1 MLTENSRSLEIFQEL
16 DRYTTEAERLHWQG
30 TFAEYVEKVIQNPQI
45 VCTAHKTIFEAIT
58 TRPDFFETGQNAL
71 FGLEKTTKQLIEV
84 LNAASQGLEPKKRIL
99 LLMGP
104 VGGGKSTL
112 VSALKRGLEQ
122 YSRTEQGAIYAI
134 ADCPMH
140 EEALHLFPDEVHA
153 TLEKKYGIRIEGE
166 LCPHCAHKY
175 GSLKRKELEEVP
187 VRRILLSEK
196 GRIGIG
202 TFAPSDPK
210 SQDITELVGSVDIS
224 RLGEYG
230 TASDP
235 RAYRFD
241 GELNVA
247 NRGLVE
253 FIEMLKVDEKFLYS
267 LLSLAQEQVI
277 KTGRF
282 ANISADEVIIA
293 HTNETEYQKFVNKKE
308 NEALQDRIIV
318 IPVPYNLQLSSEVKI
333 YQKLIEQSDT
343 MKSTKMHLS
352 PRTLELASVFAILSR
367 LVDSKKPNMTR
378 IKKLKV
384 YDNQSVD
391 GVTKQEVKE
400 LREEFPREGMEGI
413 SPRYV
418 IDCLSNALIRQQDGG
433 KNCLTPIEALRA
445 LRDGLELHPHT
456 RDLEASKKEAIKNL
470 ITETRQEFDEIAKK
484 EIQSAFVYAFEESA
498 QTLLNNYLDNVEAAV
513 NKSKVKDPVTDEEVD
528 PDEKLMRSLEEQIGI
543 SETAKLEFRNEILV
557 RVASLAR
564 KGDKFEYK
572 SHPRLKEAVE
582 KKLFN
587 DLRDVVKITTS
598 TKTPDKDQLE
608 KINGVASRLIS
619 DGYCSHCANE
629 LIKYVGT
636 LLNR

>member
-45 VCTAHKTIFEAIT
+45 VCTAHKTIFQAIT

-140 EEALHLFPDEVHA
+140 EEALHLFPNEVHA

-293 HTNETEYQKFVNKKE
+293 HTNETEYQKFVTKKE

-400 LREEFPREGMEGI
+400 LKEEFPREGMEGI

-445 LRDGLELHPHT
+445 LRDGLDLHPHT
-456 RDLEASKKEAIKNL
+456 RDLEAGKKEAIKNL

-608 KINGVASRLIS
+608 KINEVASRLIS